1 MQTFFGYLFES
12 LLLQSEQMFP
22 AKLGESPRKGLLAL
36 STSFLLHTFQSWYSL
51 PALHKQKPP
60 GMVGLLAKLVSSAQT
75 PVDAGVFKGVHGV
88 GDDRKGDLEVTSVAS
103 QKANEPAAWHI

>member
-1 MQTFFGYLFES
+1 
-12 LLLQSEQMFP
+12 
-22 AKLGESPRKGLLAL
+22 
-36 STSFLLHTFQSWYSL
+36 
-51 PALHKQKPP
+51 
-60 GMVGLLAKLVSSAQT
+60 MVGLLAKLVSSAQT